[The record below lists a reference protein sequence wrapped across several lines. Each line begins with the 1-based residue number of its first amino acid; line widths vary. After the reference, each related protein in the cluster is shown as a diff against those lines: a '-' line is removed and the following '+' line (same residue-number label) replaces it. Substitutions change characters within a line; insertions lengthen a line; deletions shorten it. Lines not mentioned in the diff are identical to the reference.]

1 MSKKRFIWQRRLSA
15 GLSVLLCLS
24 MLPMAALAEEP
35 DGSEDVPQKT
45 VVEKADTEIIE
56 NTTDNDAVVED
67 AIVEN
72 TVVENDAME
81 SGDDA
86 DVDAQDI
93 DALDIDALDI
103 DADAVDVQTVDV
115 QAVNVQAAAAEHAHP
130 ICGSGDT
137 CTDPNHASHKIIT
150 DWQPIGS
157 ESELWETKANGHY
170 YLTGNVVFDS
180 DWRCDKSIVLCLNG
194 YSITFKNKGQNITS
208 DGIWLASDTNFT
220 ICDCSKNQ
228 TGKITGST
236 CNGVNVSG
244 SKAIFNMYGG
254 KITGNSHKGTNTDSN
269 AYGGGVRVMR
279 ECTFNMYGG
288 EISGNQSISSWS
300 SYGGGVCVE
309 DKGSIFNMYGG
320 KITGNTAKNG
330 NDVALYRYGR
340 MCLSGAPILGDIYLV
355 HLDIDGID
363 VGEGGLAENT
373 TYQINFAG
381 MESPDTV
388 FHCIGTMSEADAGH
402 FPPPSGAKYDQ
413 GNPWSAWYNGEQL
426 FFVRESAKHQGGIHP
441 ICGDGAACT
450 APDHAENHENIAWTP
465 VEYIHTET
473 HGSEEWIEPGNYYLT
488 KDTTLVDNADSRM
501 IVVTGNVKICLNG
514 HTLKYRPRTTETA
527 GLCRIYLR
535 DDASFS
541 ICDCSKGQTGK
552 IVQISDGGKSY
563 SALFQCL
570 RNSTLNLFGGEI
582 SGGGS
587 SKVPDNT
594 AYPGAVKLYG
604 GTFNMYGGKIT
615 NCTANAQSVIDVR
628 SSGASGFDNGKPS
641 VPGVFNM
648 YGGEIS
654 GNQMTPYTGQHN
666 TAAIDATDN
675 KINIYGGKICNNTA
689 VGNGNVAHGIDVKGS
704 ELTISGGEITGNS
717 GYGVWMTNS
726 EAETTLSGGK
736 ITGNAKGNLCFAFQ
750 RLSNY
755 HSSTAV
761 LDENMAPDT
770 NIGIT
775 VSPLEDN
782 KTPYTLSEA
791 CDTDNSRFFH
801 SDMAG
806 YAVIYDE
813 ESKTLQL
820 QKGTALTGTLEINGA
835 AKFGQELAATLT
847 GTNNTGTLTYKWYR
861 SGEDVPIAIDT
872 DKYTLTADDIGR
884 TITAMVKSS
893 KELGSMTAVTKVV
906 EKADGPAAPAA
917 FTLGFALNDDQ
928 KTFTATIPE
937 VKNAEYSFDGK
948 QYSAVNTKTDC
959 APNTEYTGYV
969 RIPETDTQK
978 ASAVTSSTQ
987 TAPKLT
993 VAAPVFKPDGATS
1006 FRGTQTVEISCATPG
1021 ASIYY
1026 TTDGTTPTSTG
1037 TIYSGAISLTSTT
1050 TIKAIAVKADMNDSA
1065 VAEAT
1070 FTRRSSSGGG
1080 SSGGS
1085 SGGGS
1090 TSVPGYTV
1098 SADKTENGA
1107 IAVSPKSASKGDTV
1121 TITAAP
1127 GKDYEL
1133 GGIKVIDQN
1142 GREVKLTDKGGGKY
1156 TFVMPAGK
1164 VTIKADFTAQTA
1176 DSIFAD
1182 VPADAYY
1189 YEAVKWA
1196 ADKGITGGIGDS
1208 LFAPDQSCTRAQ
1220 IVTFLW
1226 RAAGSPEPSALSD
1239 FTDVPS
1245 DKYYARAVAWAVE
1258 NGITNGTTDTAFSP
1272 DDICTRAH
1280 GVTFLSRTAKAN
1292 TASGNSSFADVD
1304 ANAYYAS
1311 AVKWAVDNGIT
1322 NGISSS
1328 LFGPDSSCTRAQI
1341 VTFIYR
1347 CMQ

>member
-1 MSKKRFIWQRRLSA
+1 MNKKRTIRRRGLSA

-24 MLPMAALAEEP
+24 MLPMGALAEEP
-35 DGSEDVPQKT
+35 DGSEDAARNT
-45 VVEKADTEIIE
+45 IVEKADTENIE
-56 NTTDNDAVVED
+56 NTTDNNAVIEDVIVED
-67 AIVEN
+67 
-72 TVVENDAME
+72 TVVESDAVE
-81 SGDDA
+81 SSDDA
-86 DVDAQDI
+86 DVN
-93 DALDIDALDI
+93 ALDS
-103 DADAVDVQTVDV
+103 DADAVDVQA
-115 QAVNVQAAAAEHAHP
+115 AVAEHAHP
-130 ICGSGDT
+130 ICGSGDA
-137 CTDPNHASHKIIT
+137 CTDPNHASHEIIT
-150 DWQPIGS
+150 DWKPIGS
-157 ESELWETKANGHY
+157 ESELRAAQANGHY
-170 YLTGNVVFDS
+170 YLTANIIFNRY
-180 DWRCDKSIVLCLNG
+180 WRCSNSIVLCLNG
-194 YSITFKNKGQNITS
+194 HSITFQKASTAS
-208 DGIWLASDTNFT
+208 DDGISIGSNTNFT
-220 ICDCSKNQ
+220 ICDCSENQ
-228 TGKITGST
+228 TGTITGST
-236 CNGVNVSG
+236 QNGVKVSG
-244 SKAIFNMYGG
+244 GNSIFNMYGG
-254 KITGNSHKGTNTDSN
+254 KITGNRNDAGKED
-269 AYGGGVRVMR
+269 AYGGGVRVTYGS
-279 ECTFNMYGG
+279 TFNMYGG
-288 EISGNQSISSWS
+288 EISGNQSISSWY

-330 NDVALYRYGR
+330 SDVALYRYGR

-388 FHCIGTMSEADAGH
+388 FHCIGTMSKENAGH
-402 FPPPSGAKYDQ
+402 FPPPSGAKYDH
-413 GNPWSAWYNGEQL
+413 GNPWSAWYNGEHL

-473 HGSEEWIEPGNYYLT
+473 HGDEEWIEPGNYYLT
-488 KDTTLVDNADSRM
+488 KDTILANSAYSRK
-501 IVVTGNVKICLNG
+501 IVVTGDVKICLNG
-514 HTLKYRPRTTETA
+514 HTLKYRPRTTDTA
-527 GLCRIYLR
+527 GLYRIYLR

-541 ICDCSKGQTGK
+541 ICDCSKGQNGK
-552 IVQISDGGKSY
+552 IVQISDDGKSY

-615 NCTANAQSVIDVR
+615 NCTANAQSVIDVD
-628 SSGASGFDNGKPS
+628 SASASGLYKGQPN

-654 GNQMTPYTGQHN
+654 GNKMTPYKGQHN
-666 TAAIDATDN
+666 TAAIDATYN
-675 KINIYGGKICNNTA
+675 NVNIYGGKICNNTA
-689 VGNGNVAHGIDVKGS
+689 VGNDNVAHGIDVIWS
-704 ELTISGGEITGNS
+704 NLTIGGGEITGNS
-717 GYGVWMTNS
+717 GYGVWMTNKTP
-726 EAETTLSGGK
+726 ATALSGGK
-736 ITGNAKGNLCFAFQ
+736 ITGNTKGNFCFAFQ
-750 RLSNY
+750 RTSGY
-755 HSSTAV
+755 VSSTAV

-775 VSPLEDN
+775 ISPLETD
-782 KTPYTLSEA
+782 KASYTLSEA
-791 CDTDNSRFFH
+791 CDTDNSRFFY

-806 YAVIYDE
+806 YAVVYDE
-813 ESKTLQL
+813 KSKTLQL

-835 AKFGQELAATLT
+835 AKFGQELTVMLS
-847 GTNNTGTLTYKWYR
+847 GTNNSGTLTYKWYR
-861 SGEDVPIAIDT
+861 SGENAPIATDT
-872 DKYTLTADDIGR
+872 DKYTLTAVDIGK
-884 TITAMVKSS
+884 TITVIVKSS
-893 KELGSMTAVTKVV
+893 AELGSVTAVTTVV

-917 FTLGFALNDDQ
+917 FTLGFTLNEDE

-937 VKNAEYSFDGK
+937 VENAEYSFDGK

-969 RIPETDTQK
+969 RIPGTDTQK

-1006 FRGTQTVEISCATPG
+1006 FRGTQMVEIYCATPG

-1080 SSGGS
+1080 GGGG
-1085 SGGGS
+1085 GGGS
-1090 TSVPGYTV
+1090 VSIPDTKIPTGIYEHGTV
-1098 SADKTENGA
+1098 T
-1107 IAVSPKSASKGDTV
+1107 VSPKSASKGDTV
-1121 TITAAP
+1121 TITATP
-1127 GKDYEL
+1127 DKGYTLESLTVLDKDGKAL
-1133 GGIKVIDQN
+1133 A
-1142 GREVKLTDKGGGKY
+1142 LTDKGGGRY

-1164 VTIKADFTAQTA
+1164 ITVKAVFMDDNTMLNFFTDVHAEDYYYDAVLWAAQEGVTGGTSDTLFAPNAGCTRAQAVTFLWRAAGSPEPKSADLPFT
-1176 DSIFAD
+1176 D

-1189 YEAVKWA
+1189 AKAVAWA
-1196 ADKGITGGIGDS
+1196 VENDVAKGVSETA
-1208 LFAPDQSCTRAQ
+1208 FAPDTSCTRAQ

-1226 RAAGSPEPSALSD
+1226 RAQQSPASGGENPFA
-1239 FTDVPS
+1239 DVPAAA
-1245 DKYYARAVAWAVE
+1245 YYYNAVLWAVE
-1258 NGITNGTTDTAFSP
+1258 NDVAKGVSETAFAP
-1272 DDICTRAH
+1272 
-1280 GVTFLSRTAKAN
+1280 N
-1292 TASGNSSFADVD
+1292 
-1304 ANAYYAS
+1304 
-1311 AVKWAVDNGIT
+1311 DN
-1322 NGISSS
+1322 
-1328 LFGPDSSCTRAQI
+1328 CTRAQI
-1341 VTFIYR
+1341 VTLIYR
-1347 CMQ
+1347 CKK

>member
-1 MSKKRFIWQRRLSA
+1 MSKKRTIRRRGLSA
-15 GLSVLLCLS
+15 VLSVLLCLS
-24 MLPMAALAEEP
+24 MLPMGALAEEP
-35 DGSEDVPQKT
+35 DGSEDALRNT
-45 VVEKADTEIIE
+45 IVEKADTENIE
-56 NTTDNDAVVED
+56 NTTDNDAVVENV
-67 AIVEN
+67 IVKD
-72 TVVENDAME
+72 TVVENDAVA
-81 SGDDA
+81 SSDDA
-86 DVDAQDI
+86 DV
-93 DALDIDALDI
+93 DALDI
-103 DADAVDVQTVDV
+103 DADAVDVQ
-115 QAVNVQAAAAEHAHP
+115 AVAAEHAHP

-137 CTDPNHASHKIIT
+137 CTDPNHASHEIIT

-157 ESELWETKANGHY
+157 ESELWAVQANGHY
-170 YLTGNVVFDS
+170 YLTDDVVFDS
-180 DWRCDKSIVLCLNG
+180 DWRCDTSIVLCLNG
-194 YSITFKNKGQNITS
+194 HSITFKNKGQNITS

-236 CNGVNVSG
+236 CNGVDVYAST
-244 SKAIFNMYGG
+244 AVFNMYGG
-254 KITGNSHKGTNTDSN
+254 KITGNNNKTTDLS
-269 AYGGGVRVMR
+269 AYGGGVRVRR
-279 ECTFNMYGG
+279 EGTFNMYGG
-288 EISGNQSISSWS
+288 EISGNTCAGRYY

-320 KITGNTAKNG
+320 KITGNTAGNG
-330 NDVALYRYGR
+330 NDVALYGYGR

-381 MESPDTV
+381 MESPDMV

-402 FPPPSGAKYDQ
+402 FPAPSGAKYDQ

-441 ICGDGAACT
+441 ICGDGADCT

-473 HGSEEWIEPGNYYLT
+473 HGTEEWIEPGNYYLT
-488 KDTTLVDNADSRM
+488 KDTILANSAYSRK
-501 IVVTGNVKICLNG
+501 IVVTGDVKICLNG
-514 HTLKYRPRTTETA
+514 HTLKYRPRTTDTA
-527 GLCRIYLR
+527 GLYRIYLR
-535 DDASFS
+535 DGASFS
-541 ICDCSKGQTGK
+541 ICDCSKGQNGK
-552 IVQISDGGKSY
+552 IVQISDDGKSY

-587 SKVPDNT
+587 SEVPTNT

-615 NCTANAQSVIDVR
+615 NCTANAQSVIDVD
-628 SSGASGFDNGKPS
+628 SSSASGLYYGETS

-654 GNQMTPYTGQHN
+654 GNKMTPYQGQHN
-666 TAAIDATDN
+666 TAAIDATHSN
-675 KINIYGGKICNNTA
+675 VNIYGGKICNNTA
-689 VGNGNVAHGIDVKGS
+689 AGNGNVAHGIDVIWS
-704 ELTISGGEITGNS
+704 DLTISGGEITGNS
-717 GYGVWMTNS
+717 GYGVCMTDN
-726 EAETTLSGGK
+726 EPKTILSGGK
-736 ITGNAKGNLCFAFQ
+736 ITGNTKGNFCFIF
-750 RLSNY
+750 RWSDSNY
-755 HSSTAV
+755 VFNYTPSVV
-761 LDENMAPDT
+761 LDKNMAPDT
-770 NIGIT
+770 NIGIS

-782 KTPYTLSEA
+782 KVPYTLSVA

-806 YAVIYDE
+806 YAVIYDKE
-813 ESKTLQL
+813 TKTLQL

-835 AKFGQELAATLT
+835 AKFGQELTATLT
-847 GTNNTGTLTYKWYR
+847 DTNNSGTLTYKWYR
-861 SGEDVPIAIDT
+861 SGENAPIATDT

-893 KELGSMTAVTKVV
+893 KELGSVTAVTKVV
-906 EKADGPAAPAA
+906 EKADSPAAPAA
-917 FTLGFALNDDQ
+917 FTLGFALNEDE

-1080 SSGGS
+1080 GISSAL
-1085 SGGGS
+1085 
-1090 TSVPGYTV
+1090 GYAV

-1107 IAVSPKSASKGDTV
+1107 ITVSPKSASRGDTV
-1121 TITAAP
+1121 TITVTP
-1127 GKDYEL
+1127 DKGYTLESLTVLDKDGKAL
-1133 GGIKVIDQN
+1133 A
-1142 GREVKLTDKGGGKY
+1142 LTDKGGGRY
-1156 TFVMPAGK
+1156 TFTMPTGKITVKAVFMDDNTMLNFFTDVHVEDYYYDAVLWAAQEGVTGGTSDTLFAPNAGCTRAQA
-1164 VTIKADFTAQTA
+1164 VTFLWRAAGSPEPKTL
-1176 DSIFAD
+1176 SSFAD

-1189 YEAVKWA
+1189 AKAVAWA
-1196 ADKGITGGIGDS
+1196 VENGVAKGVSETA
-1208 LFAPDQSCTRAQ
+1208 FAPDASCTRAQ

-1226 RAAGSPEPSALSD
+1226 RAQQSPASGGENP
-1239 FTDVPS
+1239 FTDVPAAA
-1245 DKYYARAVAWAVE
+1245 YYYNAVLWAVE
-1258 NGITNGTTDTAFSP
+1258 NDVAKGVSETAFAP
-1272 DDICTRAH
+1272 
-1280 GVTFLSRTAKAN
+1280 N
-1292 TASGNSSFADVD
+1292 
-1304 ANAYYAS
+1304 
-1311 AVKWAVDNGIT
+1311 DN
-1322 NGISSS
+1322 
-1328 LFGPDSSCTRAQI
+1328 CTRAQI
-1341 VTFIYR
+1341 VTMIYR
-1347 CMQ
+1347 CRK

>member
-24 MLPMAALAEEP
+24 MLPVAALAEEP
-35 DGSEDVPQKT
+35 DGSEDALRNT
-45 VVEKADTEIIE
+45 AVEKVDTEIIE

-67 AIVEN
+67 AIVED
-72 TVVENDAME
+72 TVVDSDAV
-81 SGDDA
+81 

-93 DALDIDALDI
+93 DA
-103 DADAVDVQTVDV
+103 DAVDA
-115 QAVNVQAAAAEHAHP
+115 QAVAAEHAHP
-130 ICGSGDT
+130 ICGSGDA
-137 CTDPNHASHKIIT
+137 CTDPNHDSHEVIT
-150 DWQPIGS
+150 DWKPIGS
-157 ESELWETKANGHY
+157 ESDLWDTQANGHY
-170 YLTGNVVFDS
+170 YLTDNVVFDES
-180 DWRCDKSIVLCLNG
+180 WRCDASIVLCLNG
-194 YSITFKNKGQNITS
+194 HSITFEKKGQNSTL
-208 DGIWLASDTNFT
+208 DGIWIASDTNFT
-220 ICDCSKNQ
+220 ICDCSKKQ

-236 CNGVNVSG
+236 RNGVDVYAST
-244 SKAIFNMYGG
+244 AVFNMYGG
-254 KITGNSHKGTNTDSN
+254 KITGNNNKTTDF
-269 AYGGGVRVMR
+269 AYGGGVRVRR
-279 ECTFNMYGG
+279 EGTFNMYGG
-288 EISGNQSISSWS
+288 EISGNTCNVGSYA
-300 SYGGGVCVE
+300 YGGGVCVE

-330 NDVALYRYGR
+330 SDVALYRYGR

-388 FHCIGTMSEADAGH
+388 FHCIGTMSKEDAGH
-402 FPPPSGAKYDQ
+402 FPAPSGAKYDQ

-450 APDHAENHENIAWTP
+450 APDHAENHENIDWTP

-473 HGSEEWIEPGNYYLT
+473 HGTEEWIETGNYYLT
-488 KDTTLVDNADSRM
+488 KDTILANSAYSRK
-501 IVVTGNVKICLNG
+501 IVVTGDVKICLNG
-514 HTLKYRPRTTETA
+514 HTLKYRPRTTDTA

-541 ICDCSKGQTGK
+541 ICDCSKGQNGK
-552 IVQISDGGKSY
+552 IVQISDDGKSY

-587 SKVPDNT
+587 SEVPDNT

-615 NCTANAQSVIDVR
+615 NCTTNAQSVIDVD
-628 SSGASGFDNGKPS
+628 SSSASGLYKGQPN

-654 GNQMTPYTGQHN
+654 GNKMTPYKGQHN
-666 TAAIDATDN
+666 TAAIDATYN
-675 KINIYGGKICNNTA
+675 NVNIYGGKICNNTA
-689 VGNGNVAHGIDVKGS
+689 VGNDNVAHGIDVIWS
-704 ELTISGGEITGNS
+704 DLTISGGEITGNS
-717 GYGVWMTNS
+717 GYGVWMTNKTP
-726 EAETTLSGGK
+726 ATALSGGK
-736 ITGNAKGNLCFAFQ
+736 ITGNTKGNFCFAFQ
-750 RLSNY
+750 RTSGY
-755 HSSTAV
+755 VSSTAV

-775 VSPLEDN
+775 ISPLETD
-782 KTPYTLSEA
+782 KASYTLSEA
-791 CDTDNSRFFH
+791 CDTDNSRFFY

-806 YAVIYDE
+806 YALVYDE

-820 QKGTALTGTLEINGA
+820 QKGTALTGTLKINGA
-835 AKFGQELAATLT
+835 AKFGQELTATLT
-847 GTNNTGTLTYKWYR
+847 DTNNSGTLTYKWYR
-861 SGEDVPIAIDT
+861 SGENAPIATDT

-893 KELGSMTAVTKVV
+893 KELGSITAVTKVV

-917 FTLGFALNDDQ
+917 FTLGFALNEDQ

-937 VKNAEYSFDGK
+937 VENAEYSFDGK

-969 RIPETDTQK
+969 RIPGTDTQK
-978 ASAVTSSTQ
+978 TSAVTSSTQ

-993 VAAPVFKPDGATS
+993 VVAPVFKPDGTTS

-1026 TTDGTTPTSTG
+1026 TTDGTMPTSSG
-1037 TIYSGAISLTSTT
+1037 TAYSGAISLTSTT
-1050 TIKAIAVKADMNDSA
+1050 TIKSIAVKADMNDSA
-1065 VAEAT
+1065 VAAVT

-1080 SSGGS
+1080 
-1085 SGGGS
+1085 GGGGFS
-1090 TSVPGYTV
+1090 APSYSVSV
-1098 SADKTENGA
+1098 DDVKHGA
-1107 IAVSPKSASKGDTV
+1107 VTVSPKSASKGDSV

-1127 GKDYEL
+1127 NKGYEL
-1133 GGIKVIDQN
+1133 SGIKVIDQN
-1142 GREVKLTDKGGGKY
+1142 GREVKLTDKGSGKY
-1156 TFVMPAGK
+1156 TFTMPVGK
-1164 VTIKADFTAQTA
+1164 VTIKADFTAQTV
-1176 DSIFAD
+1176 DSVFAD
-1182 VPADAYY
+1182 VSADAYY

-1208 LFAPDQSCTRAQ
+1208 LFAPNQSCTRAQ

-1226 RAAGSPEPSALSD
+1226 RAAGSPEPKQLST
-1239 FTDVPS
+1239 FGDVPA
-1245 DKYYARAVAWAVE
+1245 DAYYAKAVAWAVE
-1258 NGITNGTTDTAFSP
+1258 NGITDGTSDTTFAP
-1272 DDICTRAH
+1272 GTICTRAQ
-1280 GVTFLSRTAKAN
+1280 GAALLYRAAGSPAV
-1292 TASGNSSFADVD
+1292 SGSAAFTDVPAD
-1304 ANAYYAS
+1304 AYYAD
-1311 AVKWAVDNGIT
+1311 AAAWAEQKGIT
-1322 NGISSS
+1322 GGIGNG
-1328 LFGPDSSCTRAQI
+1328 LFGPHNNCTRAQI
-1341 VTFIYR
+1341 VTFLYR
-1347 CMQ
+1347 MYQGK

>member
-1 MSKKRFIWQRRLSA
+1 MSNKRTIRRRGLSA

-24 MLPMAALAEEP
+24 MLPMGALAEEP
-35 DGSEDVPQKT
+35 DGSEDAARNT
-45 VVEKADTEIIE
+45 IVEKADTENIE
-56 NTTDNDAVVED
+56 NAADNDAVVENV
-67 AIVEN
+67 IVKD
-72 TVVENDAME
+72 TVVENDAVA
-81 SGDDA
+81 SSDDA
-86 DVDAQDI
+86 DV
-93 DALDIDALDI
+93 DALDI
-103 DADAVDVQTVDV
+103 DADAVDV

-137 CTDPNHASHKIIT
+137 CTDPNHASHEIIT

-157 ESELWETKANGHY
+157 ESELREVQANGHY
-170 YLTGNVVFDS
+170 YLTANIVFNRY
-180 DWRCDKSIVLCLNG
+180 WWCRNSIVLCLNG
-194 YSITFKNKGQNITS
+194 HSIIFKKASTAS
-208 DGIWLASDTNFT
+208 DDGISIGGNTNFT
-220 ICDCSKNQ
+220 ICDCSENQ
-228 TGKITGST
+228 TGTITGST
-236 CNGVNVSG
+236 QNGVRVSG
-244 SKAIFNMYGG
+244 GNSIFNMYGG
-254 KITGNSHKGTNTDSN
+254 KITGNSNNAGTEN
-269 AYGGGVRVMR
+269 AYGGGVRVTYGS
-279 ECTFNMYGG
+279 TFNMYGG
-288 EISGNQSISSWS
+288 EISDNQSISSWY
-300 SYGGGVCVE
+300 SYGGGVYV
-309 DKGSIFNMYGG
+309 DYKDSIFNMYGG
-320 KITGNTAKNG
+320 AITGNTAKTGGGIAVRDNATVTIG
-330 NDVALYRYGR
+330 
-340 MCLSGAPILGDIYLV
+340 GAPIIRDNIGTGTIIPAPDIYITGSCFNTNGLT
-355 HLDIDGID
+355 
-363 VGEGGLAENT
+363 GENK
-373 TYQINFAG
+373 YQI
-381 MESPDTV
+381 TV
-388 FHCIGTMSEADAGH
+388 EEMNSTDRRGVCVGTMSKEDSTH
-402 FPPPSGAKYDQ
+402 FIATKHSELDE
-413 GNPWSAWYNGEQL
+413 NDPWIPWYNGEQL

-441 ICGDGAACT
+441 ICGDGADCT

-501 IVVTGNVKICLNG
+501 IVVTGDVKICLNG
-514 HTLKYRPRTTETA
+514 HTLKYRPRTTEIA

-541 ICDCSKGQTGK
+541 ICDCSKRQTGK

-587 SKVPDNT
+587 NAVPDNS
-594 AYPGAVKLYG
+594 AYPGAVKLFG

-628 SSGASGFDNGKPS
+628 SSGASGLYYGETS

-654 GNQMTPYTGQHN
+654 GNQMTPYKGQHN

-689 VGNGNVAHGIDVKGS
+689 VGNDNVAHGIDVKGS

-726 EAETTLSGGK
+726 KAETTLSGGK

-782 KTPYTLSEA
+782 KAPYTLSEV

-813 ESKTLQL
+813 ETKTLQL
-820 QKGTALTGTLEINGA
+820 QKGTALTGTFKINGA
-835 AKFGQELAATLT
+835 AKFGQELTAALT
-847 GTNNTGTLTYKWYR
+847 GTNNSGTLTYKWYR
-861 SGEDVPIAIDT
+861 SGENAPIATDT

-1080 SSGGS
+1080 
-1085 SGGGS
+1085 GGGS
-1090 TSVPGYTV
+1090 VSIPDKIPTVIYEHGTVTV
-1098 SADKTENGA
+1098 SPE
-1107 IAVSPKSASKGDTV
+1107 SASKGDTV
-1121 TITAAP
+1121 TITVTP
-1127 GKDYEL
+1127 DKGYTLESLTVLDKDGKAL
-1133 GGIKVIDQN
+1133 A
-1142 GREVKLTDKGGGKY
+1142 LTDKGGGRY
-1156 TFVMPAGK
+1156 TFVMPADKITVKAVFMDDNTMLNFFTDVHAEDYYYDAVLWAAQEG
-1164 VTIKADFTAQTA
+1164 VTGGTSDTLFAPNAGCTRAQAVTFLWRAAGSPEPKSADLPF
-1176 DSIFAD
+1176 ID

-1189 YEAVKWA
+1189 AKAVAWA
-1196 ADKGITGGIGDS
+1196 VENGVAKGVSETA
-1208 LFAPDQSCTRAQ
+1208 FAPDATCTRAQ

-1226 RAAGSPEPSALSD
+1226 RAQQSPVSGGANPFA
-1239 FTDVPS
+1239 DVPA
-1245 DKYYARAVAWAVE
+1245 DAYYYNAVLWAVE
-1258 NGITNGTTDTAFSP
+1258 NDVAKGVSETAFAP
-1272 DDICTRAH
+1272 DD
-1280 GVTFLSRTAKAN
+1280 N
-1292 TASGNSSFADVD
+1292 
-1304 ANAYYAS
+1304 
-1311 AVKWAVDNGIT
+1311 
-1322 NGISSS
+1322 
-1328 LFGPDSSCTRAQI
+1328 CTRAQI
-1341 VTFIYR
+1341 VTLIYR
-1347 CMQ
+1347 CRK

>member
-1 MSKKRFIWQRRLSA
+1 MSKKRTIRRRGLSA
-15 GLSVLLCLS
+15 VLSVLLCLS
-24 MLPMAALAEEP
+24 MLPMGALAEEP
-35 DGSEDVPQKT
+35 DGSEDAARNT
-45 VVEKADTEIIE
+45 IVEKADTENIE

-72 TVVENDAME
+72 AVVENDAVA
-81 SGDDA
+81 SSDDA
-86 DVDAQDI
+86 DADAQ
-93 DALDIDALDI
+93 DIDALDI
-103 DADAVDVQTVDV
+103 DADAVDVQT
-115 QAVNVQAAAAEHAHP
+115 VNVQAAAAEHAHP

-157 ESELWETKANGHY
+157 ESELWAVQANGHY
-170 YLTGNVVFDS
+170 YLTDDVVFDS
-180 DWRCDKSIVLCLNG
+180 DWRCDTSIVLCLNG
-194 YSITFKNKGQNITS
+194 HSITFKNKGQNITS

-236 CNGVNVSG
+236 CNGVDVYAST
-244 SKAIFNMYGG
+244 AVFNMYGG
-254 KITGNSHKGTNTDSN
+254 KITGNNNKTTDLS
-269 AYGGGVRVMR
+269 AYGGGVRVRR
-279 ECTFNMYGG
+279 EGTFNMYGG
-288 EISGNQSISSWS
+288 EISGNTCAGRYY

-320 KITGNTAKNG
+320 KITGNTAGNG
-330 NDVALYRYGR
+330 NDVALYGYGR

-381 MESPDTV
+381 MESPDMV

-402 FPPPSGAKYDQ
+402 FPAPSGAKYDQ

-441 ICGDGAACT
+441 ICGDGADCT

-473 HGSEEWIEPGNYYLT
+473 HGTEEWIEPGNYYLT
-488 KDTTLVDNADSRM
+488 KDTILANSAYSRK
-501 IVVTGNVKICLNG
+501 IVVTGDVKICLNG
-514 HTLKYRPRTTETA
+514 HTLKYRPRTTDTA
-527 GLCRIYLR
+527 GLYRIYLR
-535 DDASFS
+535 DGASFS
-541 ICDCSKGQTGK
+541 ICDCSKGQNGK
-552 IVQISDGGKSY
+552 IVQISDDGKSY

-587 SKVPDNT
+587 SEVPTNT

-615 NCTANAQSVIDVR
+615 NCTANAQSVIDVD
-628 SSGASGFDNGKPS
+628 SSSASGLYYGETS

-654 GNQMTPYTGQHN
+654 GNKMTPYQGQHN
-666 TAAIDATDN
+666 TAAIDATHSN
-675 KINIYGGKICNNTA
+675 VNIYGGKICNNTA
-689 VGNGNVAHGIDVKGS
+689 AGNGNVAHGIDVIWS
-704 ELTISGGEITGNS
+704 DLTISGGEITGNS
-717 GYGVWMTNS
+717 GYGVCMTDN
-726 EAETTLSGGK
+726 EPKTILSGGK
-736 ITGNAKGNLCFAFQ
+736 ITGNTKGNFCFIF
-750 RLSNY
+750 RWSDSNY
-755 HSSTAV
+755 VFNYTPSVV
-761 LDENMAPDT
+761 LDKNMAPDT
-770 NIGIT
+770 NIGIS

-782 KTPYTLSEA
+782 KVPYTLSVA

-806 YAVIYDE
+806 YAVIYDKE
-813 ESKTLQL
+813 TKTLQL

-835 AKFGQELAATLT
+835 AKFGQELTATLT
-847 GTNNTGTLTYKWYR
+847 DTNNSGTLTYKWYR
-861 SGEDVPIAIDT
+861 SGENAPIATDT

-893 KELGSMTAVTKVV
+893 KELGSVTAVTKVV
-906 EKADGPAAPAA
+906 EKADSPAAPAA
-917 FTLGFALNDDQ
+917 FTLGFALNEDE

-1080 SSGGS
+1080 GISSAL
-1085 SGGGS
+1085 
-1090 TSVPGYTV
+1090 GYAV

-1107 IAVSPKSASKGDTV
+1107 ITVSPKSASRGDTV
-1121 TITAAP
+1121 TITVTP
-1127 GKDYEL
+1127 DKGYTLESLTVLDKDGKAL
-1133 GGIKVIDQN
+1133 A
-1142 GREVKLTDKGGGKY
+1142 LTDKGGGRY

-1164 VTIKADFTAQTA
+1164 ITVKAVFMDDNTMLNFFTDVHAEDYYYDAVLWAAQEGVTGGTSDTLFAPNAGCTRAQAVTFLWRAAGSPEPKSADLPFT
-1176 DSIFAD
+1176 D

-1189 YEAVKWA
+1189 AKAAAWAVENGVA
-1196 ADKGITGGIGDS
+1196 KGVAKGVSET
-1208 LFAPDQSCTRAQ
+1208 LFAPDASCTRAQ

-1226 RAAGSPEPSALSD
+1226 RAQQSPASGGENP
-1239 FTDVPS
+1239 FTDVS
-1245 DKYYARAVAWAVE
+1245 AAAYYYNAVLWAVE
-1258 NGITNGTTDTAFSP
+1258 NDVAKGVSETAFAP
-1272 DDICTRAH
+1272 
-1280 GVTFLSRTAKAN
+1280 N
-1292 TASGNSSFADVD
+1292 
-1304 ANAYYAS
+1304 
-1311 AVKWAVDNGIT
+1311 DN
-1322 NGISSS
+1322 
-1328 LFGPDSSCTRAQI
+1328 CTRAQI
-1341 VTFIYR
+1341 VTLIYR
-1347 CMQ
+1347 CRK

>member
-1 MSKKRFIWQRRLSA
+1 MSKKRTIRRRGLSA

-24 MLPMAALAEEP
+24 MLPVAALAEEP
-35 DGSEDVPQKT
+35 DGSEDAARNT
-45 VVEKADTEIIE
+45 IVEKADTENIE
-56 NTTDNDAVVED
+56 NTTDNDAVVENV
-67 AIVEN
+67 IVKD
-72 TVVENDAME
+72 TVVESDAVA
-81 SGDDA
+81 SSDDA
-86 DVDAQDI
+86 DADAQ
-93 DALDIDALDI
+93 DIDALDI
-103 DADAVDVQTVDV
+103 DADAVDVQT
-115 QAVNVQAAAAEHAHP
+115 VNVQAAAAEHAHP

-157 ESELWETKANGHY
+157 ESELWAVQANGHY
-170 YLTGNVVFDS
+170 YLTDDVVFDS
-180 DWRCDKSIVLCLNG
+180 DWRCDTSIVLCLNG
-194 YSITFKNKGQNITS
+194 HSITFKNKGQNITS

-236 CNGVNVSG
+236 CNGVDVYAST
-244 SKAIFNMYGG
+244 AVFNMYGG
-254 KITGNSHKGTNTDSN
+254 KITGNNNKTTDLS
-269 AYGGGVRVMR
+269 AYGGGVRVRR
-279 ECTFNMYGG
+279 EGTFNMYGG
-288 EISGNQSISSWS
+288 EISGNTCAGRYY

-320 KITGNTAKNG
+320 KITGNTAGNG
-330 NDVALYRYGR
+330 NDVALYGYGR

-381 MESPDTV
+381 MESPDMV

-402 FPPPSGAKYDQ
+402 FPAPSGAKYDQ

-441 ICGDGAACT
+441 ICGDGADCT

-473 HGSEEWIEPGNYYLT
+473 HGTEEWIEPGNYYLT
-488 KDTTLVDNADSRM
+488 KDTILANSAYSRK
-501 IVVTGNVKICLNG
+501 IVVTGDVKICLNG
-514 HTLKYRPRTTETA
+514 HTLKYRPRTTDTA
-527 GLCRIYLR
+527 GLYRIYLR
-535 DDASFS
+535 DGASFS
-541 ICDCSKGQTGK
+541 ICDCSKGQNGK
-552 IVQISDGGKSY
+552 IVQISDDGKSY

-587 SKVPDNT
+587 SEVPTNT

-615 NCTANAQSVIDVR
+615 NCTANAQSVIDVD
-628 SSGASGFDNGKPS
+628 SSSASGLYYGETS

-666 TAAIDATDN
+666 TAAIDATRN
-675 KINIYGGKICNNTA
+675 NVNIYGGKICNNTA
-689 VGNGNVAHGIDVKGS
+689 VGNGNVAHGVDVIWS
-704 ELTISGGEITGNS
+704 DLTISGGEITGNS
-717 GYGVWMTNS
+717 GYGVWMTNKTP
-726 EAETTLSGGK
+726 ATALSGGK
-736 ITGNAKGNLCFAFQ
+736 ITGNAKGNFCFAFQ
-750 RLSNY
+750 RTSGY
-755 HSSTAV
+755 VSSTAV

-775 VSPLEDN
+775 ISPLETD
-782 KTPYTLSEA
+782 KASYTLSEA

-861 SGEDVPIAIDT
+861 SGEDVPIATDT

-1006 FRGTQTVEISCATPG
+1006 FRGTQTVEISCTTPG

-1065 VAEAT
+1065 VAAAT

-1080 SSGGS
+1080 GFSSAL
-1085 SGGGS
+1085 
-1090 TSVPGYTV
+1090 GYAV

-1107 IAVSPKSASKGDTV
+1107 ISVSPESASKGDTV
-1121 TITAAP
+1121 TITVAP
-1127 GKDYEL
+1127 DKGYTLESLTVLDKDGKAL
-1133 GGIKVIDQN
+1133 A
-1142 GREVKLTDKGGGKY
+1142 LTDKGGGRY

-1164 VTIKADFTAQTA
+1164 ITVKAVFMDDNTMLNFFTDVHAEDYYYDAVLWAAQEGVTGGTSDTLFAPNAGCTRAQAVTFLWRAAGSPEPKSADLPFT
-1176 DSIFAD
+1176 D

-1189 YEAVKWA
+1189 AKAVAWA
-1196 ADKGITGGIGDS
+1196 VENGVAKGVSETA
-1208 LFAPDQSCTRAQ
+1208 FAPDASCTRAQ

-1226 RAAGSPEPSALSD
+1226 RAQQSPASGGENP
-1239 FTDVPS
+1239 FTDVPAAA
-1245 DKYYARAVAWAVE
+1245 YYYNAVLWAVE
-1258 NGITNGTTDTAFSP
+1258 NDVAKGVSETAFAP
-1272 DDICTRAH
+1272 
-1280 GVTFLSRTAKAN
+1280 N
-1292 TASGNSSFADVD
+1292 
-1304 ANAYYAS
+1304 
-1311 AVKWAVDNGIT
+1311 DN
-1322 NGISSS
+1322 
-1328 LFGPDSSCTRAQI
+1328 CTRAQI
-1341 VTFIYR
+1341 VTLIYR
-1347 CMQ
+1347 CRK

>member
-24 MLPMAALAEEP
+24 MLPVAALAEEP
-35 DGSEDVPQKT
+35 DGSEDALRNT
-45 VVEKADTEIIE
+45 AVEKADTEIIE

-67 AIVEN
+67 AIVED
-72 TVVENDAME
+72 TVVDSDAV
-81 SGDDA
+81 

-93 DALDIDALDI
+93 DAD
-103 DADAVDVQTVDV
+103 
-115 QAVNVQAAAAEHAHP
+115 AVNVQVAAAEHAHP
-130 ICGSGDT
+130 ICGSGDA
-137 CTDPNHASHKIIT
+137 CTDPNHDSHEVIT
-150 DWQPIGS
+150 DWKPIGS
-157 ESELWETKANGHY
+157 ESDLWDTQANGHY
-170 YLTGNVVFDS
+170 YLTDNVVFDES
-180 DWRCDKSIVLCLNG
+180 WRCDASIVLCLNG
-194 YSITFKNKGQNITS
+194 HSITFEKKGQNSTL
-208 DGIWLASDTNFT
+208 DGIWIASDTNFT
-220 ICDCSKNQ
+220 ICDCSKKQ

-236 CNGVNVSG
+236 RNGVDVYAST
-244 SKAIFNMYGG
+244 AVFNMYGG
-254 KITGNSHKGTNTDSN
+254 KITGNNNKTTDF
-269 AYGGGVRVMR
+269 AYGGGVRVRR
-279 ECTFNMYGG
+279 EGTFNMYGG
-288 EISGNQSISSWS
+288 EISGNTCNVGSYA
-300 SYGGGVCVE
+300 YGGGVCVE

-330 NDVALYRYGR
+330 SDVALYRYGR

-388 FHCIGTMSEADAGH
+388 FHCIGTMSKEDAGH
-402 FPPPSGAKYDQ
+402 FPAPSGAKYDQ

-450 APDHAENHENIAWTP
+450 APDHTENHENIAWTP

-473 HGSEEWIEPGNYYLT
+473 HGDEEWIEPGNYYLT
-488 KDTTLVDNADSRM
+488 KDTILANSAYSRK
-501 IVVTGNVKICLNG
+501 IVVTGDVKICLNG
-514 HTLKYRPRTTETA
+514 HTLKYRPRTTDTA

-541 ICDCSKGQTGK
+541 ICDCSKGQNGK
-552 IVQISDGGKSY
+552 IVQISDDGKSY

-587 SKVPDNT
+587 SEVPDNT

-615 NCTANAQSVIDVR
+615 NCTANAQSVIDVD
-628 SSGASGFDNGKPS
+628 SSSASGLYKGQPN

-654 GNQMTPYTGQHN
+654 GNKMTPYKGQHN
-666 TAAIDATDN
+666 TAAIDATYN
-675 KINIYGGKICNNTA
+675 NVNIYGGKICNNTA
-689 VGNGNVAHGIDVKGS
+689 VGNDNVAHGIDVIWS
-704 ELTISGGEITGNS
+704 DLTISGGEITGNS
-717 GYGVWMTNS
+717 GYGVWMTNKTP
-726 EAETTLSGGK
+726 ATALSGGK
-736 ITGNAKGNLCFAFQ
+736 ITGNTKGNFCFAFQ
-750 RLSNY
+750 RTSSY
-755 HSSTAV
+755 VSSTAV

-775 VSPLEDN
+775 ISPLETD
-782 KTPYTLSEA
+782 KAPYTLSEA

-806 YAVIYDE
+806 YAVVYDE
-813 ESKTLQL
+813 ESKTLQM

-835 AKFGQELAATLT
+835 AKFGQELTATLT
-847 GTNNTGTLTYKWYR
+847 DTNNSGTLTYKWYR
-861 SGEDVPIAIDT
+861 SGENAPIATDT
-872 DKYTLTADDIGR
+872 DKYTLTADDIGK
-884 TITAMVKSS
+884 TITVVVKSS
-893 KELGSMTAVTKVV
+893 AELGSITAVTKVV

-917 FTLGFALNDDQ
+917 FTLGFALNEDQ

-937 VKNAEYSFDGK
+937 VENAEYSFDGK

-969 RIPETDTQK
+969 RIPGTDTQK

-993 VAAPVFKPDGATS
+993 VVAPVFKPDGTTS

-1026 TTDGTTPTSTG
+1026 TTDGTMPTSNSTV
-1037 TIYSGAISLTSTT
+1037 YNGAISLTSTT
-1050 TIKAIAVKADMNDSA
+1050 TIQAIAVKADMNDSA
-1065 VAEAT
+1065 VAAVT

-1080 SSGGS
+1080 
-1085 SGGGS
+1085 GGGGFS
-1090 TSVPGYTV
+1090 APSYSVSV
-1098 SADKTENGA
+1098 DDVKHGA
-1107 IAVSPKSASKGDTV
+1107 VTVSPKSASKGDSV

-1127 GKDYEL
+1127 NKGYEL
-1133 GGIKVIDQN
+1133 SGIKVIDQN
-1142 GREVKLTDKGGGKY
+1142 GREVKLTDKGSGKY
-1156 TFVMPAGK
+1156 TFTMPVGK
-1164 VTIKADFTAQTA
+1164 VTIKADFTAQTV
-1176 DSIFAD
+1176 DSVFAD
-1182 VPADAYY
+1182 VSADAYY

-1208 LFAPDQSCTRAQ
+1208 LFAPNQSCTRAQ

-1226 RAAGSPEPSALSD
+1226 RAAGSPEPKALSS
-1239 FTDVPS
+1239 FADVPA
-1245 DKYYARAVAWAVE
+1245 DAYYAKAVAWAVE
-1258 NGITNGTTDTAFSP
+1258 NGITEGTSDTTFALGT
-1272 DDICTRAH
+1272 ICTRAQ
-1280 GVTFLSRTAKAN
+1280 GAALLYRAAGSPAV
-1292 TASGNSSFADVD
+1292 SGSAAFTDVPAD
-1304 ANAYYAS
+1304 AYYAD
-1311 AVKWAVDNGIT
+1311 AAAWAEQKGIT
-1322 NGISSS
+1322 GGIGNG
-1328 LFGPDSSCTRAQI
+1328 LFGPHNNCTRAQI
-1341 VTFIYR
+1341 VTFLYR
-1347 CMQ
+1347 MYQGK

>member
-1 MSKKRFIWQRRLSA
+1 MSKKRTIRRRGLSA
-15 GLSVLLCLS
+15 VLSVLLCLS
-24 MLPMAALAEEP
+24 MLPMGALAEEP
-35 DGSEDVPQKT
+35 DGSEDAARNT
-45 VVEKADTEIIE
+45 IVEKADTENIE

-72 TVVENDAME
+72 AVVENDAVA
-81 SGDDA
+81 SSDDA
-86 DVDAQDI
+86 DADAQ
-93 DALDIDALDI
+93 DIDALDI
-103 DADAVDVQTVDV
+103 DADAVDVQT
-115 QAVNVQAAAAEHAHP
+115 VNVQAAAAEHAHP

-157 ESELWETKANGHY
+157 ESELWAVQANGHY
-170 YLTGNVVFDS
+170 YLTDDVVFDS
-180 DWRCDKSIVLCLNG
+180 DWRCDTSIVLCLNG
-194 YSITFKNKGQNITS
+194 HSITFKNKGQNITS

-236 CNGVNVSG
+236 CNGVDVYAST
-244 SKAIFNMYGG
+244 AVFNMYGG
-254 KITGNSHKGTNTDSN
+254 KITGNNNKTTDLS
-269 AYGGGVRVMR
+269 AYGGGVRVRR
-279 ECTFNMYGG
+279 EGTFNMYGG
-288 EISGNQSISSWS
+288 EISGNTCAGRYY

-320 KITGNTAKNG
+320 KITGNTAGNG
-330 NDVALYRYGR
+330 NDVALYGYGR

-381 MESPDTV
+381 MESPDMV

-402 FPPPSGAKYDQ
+402 FPAPSGAKYDQ

-441 ICGDGAACT
+441 ICGDGADCT

-473 HGSEEWIEPGNYYLT
+473 HGTEEWIEPGNYYLT
-488 KDTTLVDNADSRM
+488 KDTILANSAYSRK
-501 IVVTGNVKICLNG
+501 IVVTGDVKICLNG
-514 HTLKYRPRTTETA
+514 HTLKYRPRTTDTA
-527 GLCRIYLR
+527 GLYRIYLR
-535 DDASFS
+535 DGASFS
-541 ICDCSKGQTGK
+541 ICDCSKGQNGK
-552 IVQISDGGKSY
+552 IVQISDDGKSY

-582 SGGGS
+582 SCGGS
-587 SKVPDNT
+587 SEVPTNT

-615 NCTANAQSVIDVR
+615 NCTANAQSVIDVD
-628 SSGASGFDNGKPS
+628 SSSASGLYYGETS

-654 GNQMTPYTGQHN
+654 GNKMTPYQGQHN
-666 TAAIDATDN
+666 TAAIDATHSN
-675 KINIYGGKICNNTA
+675 VNIYGGKICNNTA
-689 VGNGNVAHGIDVKGS
+689 AGNGNVAHGIDVIWS
-704 ELTISGGEITGNS
+704 DLTISGGEITGNS
-717 GYGVWMTNS
+717 GYGVCMTDN
-726 EAETTLSGGK
+726 EPKTILSGGK
-736 ITGNAKGNLCFAFQ
+736 ITGNTKGNFCFIF
-750 RLSNY
+750 RWSDSNY
-755 HSSTAV
+755 VFNYTPSVV
-761 LDENMAPDT
+761 LDKNMAPDT
-770 NIGIT
+770 NIGIS

-782 KTPYTLSEA
+782 KVPYTLSVA

-806 YAVIYDE
+806 YAVIYDKE
-813 ESKTLQL
+813 TKTLQL

-835 AKFGQELAATLT
+835 AKFGQELTATLT
-847 GTNNTGTLTYKWYR
+847 DTNNSGTLTYKWYR
-861 SGEDVPIAIDT
+861 SGENAPIATDT

-893 KELGSMTAVTKVV
+893 KELGSVTAVTKVV
-906 EKADGPAAPAA
+906 EKADSPAAPAA
-917 FTLGFALNDDQ
+917 FTLGFALNEDE

-1080 SSGGS
+1080 GISSAL
-1085 SGGGS
+1085 
-1090 TSVPGYTV
+1090 GYAV

-1107 IAVSPKSASKGDTV
+1107 ITVSPKSASRGDTV
-1121 TITAAP
+1121 TITVTP
-1127 GKDYEL
+1127 DKGYTLESLTVLDKDGKAL
-1133 GGIKVIDQN
+1133 A
-1142 GREVKLTDKGGGKY
+1142 LTDKGGGRY
-1156 TFVMPAGK
+1156 TFTMPTGKITVKAVFMDDNTMLNFFTDVHVEDYYYDAVLWAAQEGVTGGTSDTLFAPNAGCTRAQA
-1164 VTIKADFTAQTA
+1164 VTFLWRAAGSPEPKTLSSF
-1176 DSIFAD
+1176 SD

-1189 YEAVKWA
+1189 AKAVAWA
-1196 ADKGITGGIGDS
+1196 VENNVAKGVSET
-1208 LFAPDQSCTRAQ
+1208 LFAPDTSCTRAQ

-1226 RAAGSPEPSALSD
+1226 RAQQSPASGGENPFA
-1239 FTDVPS
+1239 DVPAAA
-1245 DKYYARAVAWAVE
+1245 YYYNAVLWAVE
-1258 NGITNGTTDTAFSP
+1258 NDVAKGVSETAFAP
-1272 DDICTRAH
+1272 
-1280 GVTFLSRTAKAN
+1280 N
-1292 TASGNSSFADVD
+1292 
-1304 ANAYYAS
+1304 
-1311 AVKWAVDNGIT
+1311 DN
-1322 NGISSS
+1322 
-1328 LFGPDSSCTRAQI
+1328 CTRAQI
-1341 VTFIYR
+1341 VTLIYR
-1347 CMQ
+1347 CRK

>member
-1 MSKKRFIWQRRLSA
+1 MSKKRTIRRRGLSA

-24 MLPMAALAEEP
+24 MLPMGALAEEP
-35 DGSEDVPQKT
+35 DGSEDAARNT
-45 VVEKADTEIIE
+45 IVEKADTENIE
-56 NTTDNDAVVED
+56 NTTDNDAVVEN
-67 AIVEN
+67 AIVEDTAAEN
-72 TVVENDAME
+72 DTVV
-81 SGDDA
+81 SSDDA
-86 DVDAQDI
+86 DVN
-93 DALDIDALDI
+93 ALDS
-103 DADAVDVQTVDV
+103 DADAVDVQA
-115 QAVNVQAAAAEHAHP
+115 AVAEHAHP
-130 ICGSGDT
+130 ICGSGDA
-137 CTDPNHASHKIIT
+137 CTDPNHASHEVIT
-150 DWQPIGS
+150 DWLPIGS
-157 ESELWETKANGHY
+157 ESELRAAQANGHY
-170 YLTGNVVFDS
+170 YLTANIIFNRY
-180 DWRCDKSIVLCLNG
+180 WRCSNSIVLCLNG
-194 YSITFKNKGQNITS
+194 HSITFQKASTAS
-208 DGIWLASDTNFT
+208 DDGISIGSNTNFT
-220 ICDCSKNQ
+220 ICDCSENQ
-228 TGKITGST
+228 TGTITGST
-236 CNGVNVSG
+236 QNGVKVSG
-244 SKAIFNMYGG
+244 GNSIFNMYGG
-254 KITGNSHKGTNTDSN
+254 KITGNRNDAGKED
-269 AYGGGVRVMR
+269 AYGGGVRVTYGS
-279 ECTFNMYGG
+279 TFNMYGG
-288 EISGNQSISSWS
+288 EISGNQSISSWY

-330 NDVALYRYGR
+330 SDVALYRYGR

-388 FHCIGTMSEADAGH
+388 FHCIGTMSKENAGH
-402 FPPPSGAKYDQ
+402 FPPPSGAKYDH
-413 GNPWSAWYNGEQL
+413 GNPWSAWYNGEHL

-473 HGSEEWIEPGNYYLT
+473 HGDEEWIEPGNYYLT
-488 KDTTLVDNADSRM
+488 KDTILANSAYSRK
-501 IVVTGNVKICLNG
+501 IVVTGDVKICLNG
-514 HTLKYRPRTTETA
+514 HTLKYRPRTTDTA
-527 GLCRIYLR
+527 GLYRIYLR

-541 ICDCSKGQTGK
+541 ICDCSKGQNGK
-552 IVQISDGGKSY
+552 IVQISDDGKSY

-615 NCTANAQSVIDVR
+615 NCTANAQSVIDVD
-628 SSGASGFDNGKPS
+628 SASASGLYKGQPN

-654 GNQMTPYTGQHN
+654 GNKMTPYKGQHN
-666 TAAIDATDN
+666 TAAIDATYN
-675 KINIYGGKICNNTA
+675 NVNIYGGKICNNTA
-689 VGNGNVAHGIDVKGS
+689 VGNDNVAHGIDVIWS
-704 ELTISGGEITGNS
+704 NLTIGGGEITGNS
-717 GYGVWMTNS
+717 GYGVWMTNKTP
-726 EAETTLSGGK
+726 ATALSGGK
-736 ITGNAKGNLCFAFQ
+736 ITGNTKGNFCFAFQ
-750 RLSNY
+750 RTSGY
-755 HSSTAV
+755 VSSTAV

-775 VSPLEDN
+775 ISPLETD
-782 KTPYTLSEA
+782 KASYTLSEA
-791 CDTDNSRFFH
+791 CDTDNSRFFY

-806 YAVIYDE
+806 YAVVYDE
-813 ESKTLQL
+813 KSKTLQL

-835 AKFGQELAATLT
+835 AKFGQELTVMLS
-847 GTNNTGTLTYKWYR
+847 GTNNSGTLTYKWYR
-861 SGEDVPIAIDT
+861 SGENAPIATDT
-872 DKYTLTADDIGR
+872 DKYTLTAVDIGK
-884 TITAMVKSS
+884 TITVIVKSS
-893 KELGSMTAVTKVV
+893 AELGSVTAVTTVV

-917 FTLGFALNDDQ
+917 FTLGFTLNEDE

-937 VKNAEYSFDGK
+937 VENAEYSFDGK

-969 RIPETDTQK
+969 RIPGTDTQK

-1006 FRGTQTVEISCATPG
+1006 FRGTQMVEIYCATPG

-1080 SSGGS
+1080 GGGG
-1085 SGGGS
+1085 GGGS
-1090 TSVPGYTV
+1090 VSIPDTKIPTGIYEHGTV
-1098 SADKTENGA
+1098 T
-1107 IAVSPKSASKGDTV
+1107 VSPKSASKGDTV
-1121 TITAAP
+1121 TITATP
-1127 GKDYEL
+1127 DKGYTLESLTVLDKDGKAL
-1133 GGIKVIDQN
+1133 A
-1142 GREVKLTDKGGGKY
+1142 LTDKGGGRY

-1164 VTIKADFTAQTA
+1164 ITVKAVFMDDNTMLNFFTDVHAEDYYYDAVLWAAQEGVTGGTSDTLFAPNAGCTRAQAVTFLWRAAGSPEPKSADLPFT
-1176 DSIFAD
+1176 D

-1189 YEAVKWA
+1189 AKAVAWA
-1196 ADKGITGGIGDS
+1196 VENDVAKGVSETA
-1208 LFAPDQSCTRAQ
+1208 FAPDTSCTRAQ

-1226 RAAGSPEPSALSD
+1226 RAQQSPASGGENPFA
-1239 FTDVPS
+1239 DVPAAA
-1245 DKYYARAVAWAVE
+1245 YYYNAVLWAVE
-1258 NGITNGTTDTAFSP
+1258 NDVAKGVSETAFAP
-1272 DDICTRAH
+1272 
-1280 GVTFLSRTAKAN
+1280 N
-1292 TASGNSSFADVD
+1292 
-1304 ANAYYAS
+1304 
-1311 AVKWAVDNGIT
+1311 DN
-1322 NGISSS
+1322 
-1328 LFGPDSSCTRAQI
+1328 CTRAQI
-1341 VTFIYR
+1341 VTLIYR
-1347 CMQ
+1347 CKK

>member
-1 MSKKRFIWQRRLSA
+1 MSKKRTIRRRGLSA

-24 MLPMAALAEEP
+24 MLPMGALAEEP
-35 DGSEDVPQKT
+35 DGSEDAARNT
-45 VVEKADTEIIE
+45 IVEKADTENIE
-56 NTTDNDAVVED
+56 NTTDNDAVVENV
-67 AIVEN
+67 IVKD
-72 TVVENDAME
+72 TVVENDAVA
-81 SGDDA
+81 SSDDA
-86 DVDAQDI
+86 DI
-93 DALDIDALDI
+93 DALDIDV
-103 DADAVDVQTVDV
+103 DAVDVQAVDV
-115 QAVNVQAAAAEHAHP
+115 QAAVAEHAHP
-130 ICGSGDT
+130 ICGSGDA
-137 CTDPNHASHKIIT
+137 CTDPNHASHEVIT

-157 ESELWETKANGHY
+157 ESELRAAQANGHY
-170 YLTGNVVFDS
+170 YLTDNVVFDS
-180 DWRCDKSIVLCLNG
+180 DWRCDTSIVLCLNG
-194 YSITFKNKGQNITS
+194 HSITFKNKGQNITS

-236 CNGVNVSG
+236 CNGVDVYAST
-244 SKAIFNMYGG
+244 AVFNMYGG
-254 KITGNSHKGTNTDSN
+254 KITGNNNKTTDLS
-269 AYGGGVRVMR
+269 AYGGGVRVRR
-279 ECTFNMYGG
+279 EGTFNMYGG
-288 EISGNQSISSWS
+288 EISGNTCAGRYY

-320 KITGNTAKNG
+320 KITGNTAGNG
-330 NDVALYRYGR
+330 NDVALYGYGR

-381 MESPDTV
+381 MESPDMV

-402 FPPPSGAKYDQ
+402 FPAPSGAKYDQ

-450 APDHAENHENIAWTP
+450 APDHAEKHENIAWTP

-473 HGSEEWIEPGNYYLT
+473 HGDEEWIEPGNYYLT
-488 KDTTLVDNADSRM
+488 KDTILANSAYSRK
-501 IVVTGNVKICLNG
+501 IVVTGDVKICLNG
-514 HTLKYRPRTTETA
+514 HTLKYRPRTTDTA
-527 GLCRIYLR
+527 GLYRIYLR
-535 DDASFS
+535 DGASFS
-541 ICDCSKGQTGK
+541 ICDCSKGQNGK
-552 IVQISDGGKSY
+552 IVQISDDGKSY

-587 SKVPDNT
+587 SEVPTNT

-615 NCTANAQSVIDVR
+615 NCTTNAQSVIDVD
-628 SSGASGFDNGKPS
+628 SSSASGFYKGQPD
-641 VPGVFNM
+641 VPGTFNM

-654 GNQMTPYTGQHN
+654 GNQMTQYQGQHN
-666 TAAIDATDN
+666 TAAIDATHSN
-675 KINIYGGKICNNTA
+675 VNIYGGKICNNTA
-689 VGNGNVAHGIDVKGS
+689 AGNGNVAHGIDVIWS
-704 ELTISGGEITGNS
+704 DLTISGGEITGNS
-717 GYGVWMTNS
+717 GYGVCMTDN
-726 EAETTLSGGK
+726 EPKTILSGGK
-736 ITGNAKGNLCFAFQ
+736 ITGNTKGNFCFAFQ
-750 RLSNY
+750 RTSDY
-755 HSSTAV
+755 VSSTAV
-761 LDENMAPDT
+761 LDKNMAPDT

-775 VSPLEDN
+775 ISPLEDN
-782 KTPYTLSEA
+782 KAPYTLSEA

-806 YAVIYDE
+806 YAVIYDKE
-813 ESKTLQL
+813 TKTLQL

-835 AKFGQELAATLT
+835 AKFGQELTATLT
-847 GTNNTGTLTYKWYR
+847 DTNNSGTLTYKWYR
-861 SGEDVPIAIDT
+861 SGENAPIATDT

-893 KELGSMTAVTKVV
+893 KELGSVTAVTKVV
-906 EKADGPAAPAA
+906 EKADSPAAPAA
-917 FTLGFALNDDQ
+917 FTLGFALNEDE

-937 VKNAEYSFDGK
+937 VKNAEYSLDGK

-1080 SSGGS
+1080 GISSAL
-1085 SGGGS
+1085 
-1090 TSVPGYTV
+1090 GYAV

-1107 IAVSPKSASKGDTV
+1107 ITVSPKSASRGDTV
-1121 TITAAP
+1121 TITVTP
-1127 GKDYEL
+1127 DKGYTLESLTVLDKDGKAL
-1133 GGIKVIDQN
+1133 A
-1142 GREVKLTDKGGGKY
+1142 LTDKGGGRY
-1156 TFVMPAGK
+1156 TFTMPTGKITVKAVFMDDNTMLNFFTDVHVEDYYYDAVLWAAQEGVTGGTSDTLFAPNAGCTRAQA
-1164 VTIKADFTAQTA
+1164 VTFLWRAAGSPEPKTL
-1176 DSIFAD
+1176 SSFAD

-1189 YEAVKWA
+1189 AKAVAWA
-1196 ADKGITGGIGDS
+1196 VENGVAKGVSETA
-1208 LFAPDQSCTRAQ
+1208 FAPDASCTRAQ

-1226 RAAGSPEPSALSD
+1226 RAQQSPASGGENP
-1239 FTDVPS
+1239 FTDVPAAA
-1245 DKYYARAVAWAVE
+1245 YYYNAVLWAVE
-1258 NGITNGTTDTAFSP
+1258 NDVAKGVSETAFAP
-1272 DDICTRAH
+1272 
-1280 GVTFLSRTAKAN
+1280 N
-1292 TASGNSSFADVD
+1292 
-1304 ANAYYAS
+1304 
-1311 AVKWAVDNGIT
+1311 DN
-1322 NGISSS
+1322 
-1328 LFGPDSSCTRAQI
+1328 CTRAQI
-1341 VTFIYR
+1341 VTLIYR
-1347 CMQ
+1347 YRK

>member
-1 MSKKRFIWQRRLSA
+1 MSKKQMIRRRGLSA

-24 MLPMAALAEEP
+24 MLPVAALAEEP
-35 DGSEDVPQKT
+35 DGSEDALRNT
-45 VVEKADTEIIE
+45 AVEKVDTEIIE

-67 AIVEN
+67 AIVED
-72 TVVENDAME
+72 TVVDSDAV
-81 SGDDA
+81 

-93 DALDIDALDI
+93 DA
-103 DADAVDVQTVDV
+103 DAVDA
-115 QAVNVQAAAAEHAHP
+115 QAVAAEHAHP
-130 ICGSGDT
+130 ICGSGDA
-137 CTDPNHASHKIIT
+137 CTDPNHDSHEVIT
-150 DWQPIGS
+150 DWKPIGS
-157 ESELWETKANGHY
+157 ESDLWDTQANGHY
-170 YLTGNVVFDS
+170 YLTDNVVFDES
-180 DWRCDKSIVLCLNG
+180 WRCDASIVLCLNG
-194 YSITFKNKGQNITS
+194 HSITFEKKGQNSTL
-208 DGIWLASDTNFT
+208 DGIWIASDTNFT
-220 ICDCSKNQ
+220 ICDCSKKQ

-236 CNGVNVSG
+236 RNGVDVYAST
-244 SKAIFNMYGG
+244 AVFNMYGG
-254 KITGNSHKGTNTDSN
+254 KITGNNNKTTDF
-269 AYGGGVRVMR
+269 AYGGGVRVRR
-279 ECTFNMYGG
+279 EGTFNMYGG
-288 EISGNQSISSWS
+288 EISGNTCNVGSYA
-300 SYGGGVCVE
+300 YGGGVCVE

-330 NDVALYRYGR
+330 SDVALYRYGR

-388 FHCIGTMSEADAGH
+388 FHCIGTMSKEDAGH
-402 FPPPSGAKYDQ
+402 FPAPSGAKYDQ

-473 HGSEEWIEPGNYYLT
+473 HGTEEWIETGNYYLT
-488 KDTTLVDNADSRM
+488 KDTILANSAYSRK
-501 IVVTGNVKICLNG
+501 IVVTGDVKICLNG
-514 HTLKYRPRTTETA
+514 HTLKYRPRTTDTA

-541 ICDCSKGQTGK
+541 ICDCSKGQNGK
-552 IVQISDGGKSY
+552 IVQISDDGKSY

-587 SKVPDNT
+587 SEVPDNT

-615 NCTANAQSVIDVR
+615 NCTTNAQSVIDVD
-628 SSGASGFDNGKPS
+628 SSSASGLYKGQPN

-654 GNQMTPYTGQHN
+654 GNKMTPYKGQHN
-666 TAAIDATDN
+666 TAAIDATYN
-675 KINIYGGKICNNTA
+675 NVNIYGGKICNNTA
-689 VGNGNVAHGIDVKGS
+689 VGNDNVAHGIDVIWS
-704 ELTISGGEITGNS
+704 DLTISGGEITGNS
-717 GYGVWMTNS
+717 GYGVWMTNKTP
-726 EAETTLSGGK
+726 ATALSGGK
-736 ITGNAKGNLCFAFQ
+736 ITGNTKGNFCFAFQ
-750 RLSNY
+750 RTSGY
-755 HSSTAV
+755 VSSTAV

-775 VSPLEDN
+775 ISPLETD
-782 KTPYTLSEA
+782 KASYTLSEA
-791 CDTDNSRFFH
+791 CDTDNSRFFY

-806 YAVIYDE
+806 YALVYDE

-820 QKGTALTGTLEINGA
+820 QKGTALTGTLKINGA
-835 AKFGQELAATLT
+835 AKFGQELTATLT
-847 GTNNTGTLTYKWYR
+847 DTNNSGTLTYKWYR
-861 SGEDVPIAIDT
+861 SGENAPIATDT

-893 KELGSMTAVTKVV
+893 KELGSITAVTKVV

-917 FTLGFALNDDQ
+917 FTLGFALNEDQ

-937 VKNAEYSFDGK
+937 VENAEYSFDGK

-969 RIPETDTQK
+969 RIPGTDTQK
-978 ASAVTSSTQ
+978 TSAVTSSTQ

-993 VAAPVFKPDGATS
+993 VVAPVFKPDGTTS

-1026 TTDGTTPTSTG
+1026 TTDGTMPTSSG
-1037 TIYSGAISLTSTT
+1037 TAYSGAISLTSTT

-1065 VAEAT
+1065 VAAVT

-1080 SSGGS
+1080 
-1085 SGGGS
+1085 GGGGFS
-1090 TSVPGYTV
+1090 APSYSVSV
-1098 SADKTENGA
+1098 DDVKHGA
-1107 IAVSPKSASKGDTV
+1107 VTVSPKSASKGDSV

-1127 GKDYEL
+1127 NKGYEL
-1133 GGIKVIDQN
+1133 SGIKVIDQN
-1142 GREVKLTDKGGGKY
+1142 GREVKLTDKGSGKY
-1156 TFVMPAGK
+1156 TFTMPVGK
-1164 VTIKADFTAQTA
+1164 VTIKADFTAQTV
-1176 DSIFAD
+1176 DSVFAD
-1182 VPADAYY
+1182 VSADAYY

-1208 LFAPDQSCTRAQ
+1208 LFAPNQSCTRAQ

-1226 RAAGSPEPSALSD
+1226 RAAGSPEPKQLST
-1239 FTDVPS
+1239 FGDVPA
-1245 DKYYARAVAWAVE
+1245 DAYYAKAVAWAVE
-1258 NGITNGTTDTAFSP
+1258 NGITEDTSDTTFAPGT
-1272 DDICTRAH
+1272 ICTRAQ
-1280 GVTFLSRTAKAN
+1280 GAALLYRAAGSPAV
-1292 TASGNSSFADVD
+1292 SGSAAFTDVPAD
-1304 ANAYYAS
+1304 AYYAD
-1311 AVKWAVDNGIT
+1311 AAAWAEQKGIT
-1322 NGISSS
+1322 GGIGNG
-1328 LFGPDSSCTRAQI
+1328 LFGPHNNCTRAQI
-1341 VTFIYR
+1341 VTFLYR
-1347 CMQ
+1347 MYQGK

>member
-1 MSKKRFIWQRRLSA
+1 MSKKRTIRRRGLSA
-15 GLSVLLCLS
+15 VLSVLLCLS
-24 MLPMAALAEEP
+24 MLPMGALAEEP
-35 DGSEDVPQKT
+35 DGSEDAARNT
-45 VVEKADTEIIE
+45 IVEKADTKNIE

-72 TVVENDAME
+72 AVVENDAVA
-81 SGDDA
+81 SSDDA
-86 DVDAQDI
+86 DVDAQDV
-93 DALDIDALDI
+93 DALDI
-103 DADAVDVQTVDV
+103 DADAVDVQA
-115 QAVNVQAAAAEHAHP
+115 AVAEHVHP
-130 ICGSGDT
+130 ICGSGDA
-137 CTDPNHASHKIIT
+137 CTDPNHASHEVIT

-157 ESELWETKANGHY
+157 ESELRNTQANGHY
-170 YLTGNVVFDS
+170 YLTANIIFNRY
-180 DWRCDKSIVLCLNG
+180 WRCSNSIVLCLNG
-194 YSITFKNKGQNITS
+194 HSITFQKASTAS
-208 DGIWLASDTNFT
+208 DDGISIGSNTNFT
-220 ICDCSKNQ
+220 ICDCSENQ
-228 TGKITGST
+228 TGTITGST
-236 CNGVNVSG
+236 QNGVKVSG
-244 SKAIFNMYGG
+244 GNSIFNMYGG
-254 KITGNSHKGTNTDSN
+254 KITGNSNDAGKED
-269 AYGGGVRVMR
+269 AYGGGVRVTYGS
-279 ECTFNMYGG
+279 TFNMYGG
-288 EISGNQSISSWS
+288 EISGNQSISSWY

-320 KITGNTAKNG
+320 KITGNTAGNG
-330 NDVALYRYGR
+330 SDVALYWYGR

-355 HLDIDGID
+355 DLNNGGID

-381 MESPDTV
+381 MESSSMV
-388 FHCIGTMSEADAGH
+388 LRCIGTMSKEDAGH
-402 FPPPSGAKYDQ
+402 FPAPSGTKYDQ

-441 ICGDGAACT
+441 ICGDGADCT

-473 HGSEEWIEPGNYYLT
+473 HGDEEWIEPGNYYLT
-488 KDTTLVDNADSRM
+488 KDTILANSAYSRK
-501 IVVTGNVKICLNG
+501 IVVTGDVKICLNG
-514 HTLKYRPRTTETA
+514 HTMKYRPRTTEIA

-541 ICDCSKGQTGK
+541 ICDCSEGQNGK
-552 IVQISDGGKSY
+552 IVQISDDGKSY

-587 SKVPDNT
+587 SEVPTNT

-615 NCTANAQSVIDVR
+615 NCTANAQSVIDVD
-628 SSGASGFDNGKPS
+628 SSSASGLYKGQPN

-654 GNQMTPYTGQHN
+654 GNQMTPYTGQN
-666 TAAIDATDN
+666 GTAAVDATHSN
-675 KINIYGGKICNNTA
+675 VNIYGGKICNNTA
-689 VGNGNVAHGIDVKGS
+689 VGKGNVAHGIDVIWS
-704 ELTISGGEITGNS
+704 DLTISGGEITGNS
-717 GYGVWMTNS
+717 GYGVCMTDN
-726 EAETTLSGGK
+726 EPKTILSGGK
-736 ITGNAKGNLCFAFQ
+736 ITGNTKGNFCFIF
-750 RLSNY
+750 RWSDSNY
-755 HSSTAV
+755 VFNYTPSVV
-761 LDENMAPDT
+761 LDKNMAPDT
-770 NIGIT
+770 NIGIS

-782 KTPYTLSEA
+782 KVPYTLSVA
-791 CDTDNSRFFH
+791 CDTDNSRFFY

-813 ESKTLQL
+813 KSKTLQL

-861 SGEDVPIAIDT
+861 SGENAPIATDT

-893 KELGSMTAVTKVV
+893 KELGSITAVTKVV

-917 FTLGFALNDDQ
+917 FTLGFALNEDQ

-937 VKNAEYSFDGK
+937 VENAEYSFDGK

-987 TAPKLT
+987 TAPNLT
-993 VAAPVFKPDGATS
+993 VAAPVFKPDGTTS

-1065 VAEAT
+1065 VAAAT

-1080 SSGGS
+1080 GS
-1085 SGGGS
+1085 VSIPDTKIPTGIYEHG
-1090 TSVPGYTV
+1090 TVTV
-1098 SADKTENGA
+1098 SPE
-1107 IAVSPKSASKGDTV
+1107 SASKGDTV
-1121 TITAAP
+1121 TITVAP
-1127 GKDYEL
+1127 DKGYTLESLTVLDKDGKAL
-1133 GGIKVIDQN
+1133 A
-1142 GREVKLTDKGGGKY
+1142 LTDKGGGKY
-1156 TFVMPAGK
+1156 TFTMPAGK
-1164 VTIKADFTAQTA
+1164 ITVKAVFMDDNTMLNFFTDVHAEDYYYDAVLWAAQEGVTGGTNGTLFAPNAGCTRAQAVTFLWRA
-1176 DSIFAD
+1176 AGSPEPKTLSSFAD

-1189 YEAVKWA
+1189 AKAAAWAVENNVA
-1196 ADKGITGGIGDS
+1196 KGVSETA
-1208 LFAPDQSCTRAQ
+1208 FAPDTNCTRAQ

-1226 RAAGSPEPSALSD
+1226 RAQQSPASGGENP
-1239 FTDVPS
+1239 FTDVS
-1245 DKYYARAVAWAVE
+1245 AAAYYYNAVLWAVE
-1258 NGITNGTTDTAFSP
+1258 NDVAKGVSETAFAP
-1272 DDICTRAH
+1272 
-1280 GVTFLSRTAKAN
+1280 N
-1292 TASGNSSFADVD
+1292 
-1304 ANAYYAS
+1304 
-1311 AVKWAVDNGIT
+1311 DN
-1322 NGISSS
+1322 
-1328 LFGPDSSCTRAQI
+1328 CTRAQI
-1341 VTFIYR
+1341 VTLIYR
-1347 CMQ
+1347 CRK

>member
-1 MSKKRFIWQRRLSA
+1 MSKKRTIRRRGLSA
-15 GLSVLLCLS
+15 VLSVLLCLS
-24 MLPMAALAEEP
+24 MLPMGALAEEP
-35 DGSEDVPQKT
+35 DGSEDAARNT
-45 VVEKADTEIIE
+45 IVEKADTKNIE

-72 TVVENDAME
+72 AVVENDAVA
-81 SGDDA
+81 SSDDA
-86 DVDAQDI
+86 DVDAQDV
-93 DALDIDALDI
+93 DALDI
-103 DADAVDVQTVDV
+103 DADAVDVQA
-115 QAVNVQAAAAEHAHP
+115 AVAEHVHP
-130 ICGSGDT
+130 ICGSGDA
-137 CTDPNHASHKIIT
+137 CTDPNHASHEVIT

-157 ESELWETKANGHY
+157 ESELRNTQANGHY
-170 YLTGNVVFDS
+170 YLTANIIFNRY
-180 DWRCDKSIVLCLNG
+180 WRCSNSIVLCLNG
-194 YSITFKNKGQNITS
+194 HSITFQKASTAS
-208 DGIWLASDTNFT
+208 DDGISIGSNTNFT
-220 ICDCSKNQ
+220 ICDCSENQ
-228 TGKITGST
+228 TGTITGST
-236 CNGVNVSG
+236 QNGVKVSG
-244 SKAIFNMYGG
+244 GNSIFNMYGG
-254 KITGNSHKGTNTDSN
+254 KITGNSNDAGKED
-269 AYGGGVRVMR
+269 AYGGGVRVTYGS
-279 ECTFNMYGG
+279 TFNMYGG
-288 EISGNQSISSWS
+288 EISGNQSISSWY

-320 KITGNTAKNG
+320 KITGNTAGNG
-330 NDVALYRYGR
+330 SDVALYWYGR

-355 HLDIDGID
+355 DLNNGGID

-381 MESPDTV
+381 MESSSMV
-388 FHCIGTMSEADAGH
+388 LRCIGTMSKEDAGH
-402 FPPPSGAKYDQ
+402 FPAPSGTKYDQ

-441 ICGDGAACT
+441 ICGDGADCT

-473 HGSEEWIEPGNYYLT
+473 HGDEEWIEPGNYYLT
-488 KDTTLVDNADSRM
+488 KDTILANSAYSRK
-501 IVVTGNVKICLNG
+501 IVVTGDVKICLNG
-514 HTLKYRPRTTETA
+514 HTMKYRPRTTEIA

-541 ICDCSKGQTGK
+541 ICDCSEGQNGK
-552 IVQISDGGKSY
+552 IVQISDDGKSY

-587 SKVPDNT
+587 SEVPTNT

-615 NCTANAQSVIDVR
+615 NCTANAQSVIDVD
-628 SSGASGFDNGKPS
+628 SSSASGLYKGQPN

-654 GNQMTPYTGQHN
+654 GNQMTPYTGQN
-666 TAAIDATDN
+666 GTAAVDATHSN
-675 KINIYGGKICNNTA
+675 VNIYGGKICNNTA
-689 VGNGNVAHGIDVKGS
+689 VGKGNVAHGIDVIWS
-704 ELTISGGEITGNS
+704 DLTISGGEITGNS
-717 GYGVWMTNS
+717 GYGVCMTDN
-726 EAETTLSGGK
+726 EPKTILSGGK
-736 ITGNAKGNLCFAFQ
+736 ITGNTKGNFCFIF
-750 RLSNY
+750 RWSDSNY
-755 HSSTAV
+755 VFNYTPSVV
-761 LDENMAPDT
+761 LDKNMAPDT
-770 NIGIT
+770 NIGIS

-782 KTPYTLSEA
+782 KVPYTLSVA
-791 CDTDNSRFFH
+791 CDTDNSRFFY

-813 ESKTLQL
+813 KSKTLQL

-861 SGEDVPIAIDT
+861 SGENAPIATDT

-893 KELGSMTAVTKVV
+893 KELGSITAVTKVV

-917 FTLGFALNDDQ
+917 FTLGFALNEDQ

-937 VKNAEYSFDGK
+937 VENAEYSFDGK

-993 VAAPVFKPDGATS
+993 VAAPVFKPDGTTS

-1065 VAEAT
+1065 VAAAT

-1080 SSGGS
+1080 GS
-1085 SGGGS
+1085 VSIPDTKIPTGIYEHG
-1090 TSVPGYTV
+1090 TVTV
-1098 SADKTENGA
+1098 SPE
-1107 IAVSPKSASKGDTV
+1107 SASKGDTV
-1121 TITAAP
+1121 TITVAP
-1127 GKDYEL
+1127 DKGYTLESLTVLDKDGKAL
-1133 GGIKVIDQN
+1133 A
-1142 GREVKLTDKGGGKY
+1142 LTDKGSGKY
-1156 TFVMPAGK
+1156 TFTMPAGK
-1164 VTIKADFTAQTA
+1164 ITVKAVFMDDNTMLNFFTDVHAEDYYYDAVLWAAQEGVTGGTNGTLFAPNAGCTRAQAVTFLWRA
-1176 DSIFAD
+1176 AGSPEPKTLSSFAD

-1189 YEAVKWA
+1189 AKAAAWAVENNVA
-1196 ADKGITGGIGDS
+1196 KGVSETA
-1208 LFAPDQSCTRAQ
+1208 FAPDTNCTRAQ

-1226 RAAGSPEPSALSD
+1226 RAQQSPASGGENP
-1239 FTDVPS
+1239 FTDVS
-1245 DKYYARAVAWAVE
+1245 AAAYYYNAVLWAVE
-1258 NGITNGTTDTAFSP
+1258 NDVAKGVSETAFAP
-1272 DDICTRAH
+1272 
-1280 GVTFLSRTAKAN
+1280 N
-1292 TASGNSSFADVD
+1292 
-1304 ANAYYAS
+1304 
-1311 AVKWAVDNGIT
+1311 DN
-1322 NGISSS
+1322 
-1328 LFGPDSSCTRAQI
+1328 CTRAQI
-1341 VTFIYR
+1341 VTLIYR
-1347 CMQ
+1347 CRK

>member
-24 MLPMAALAEEP
+24 MLPVAALAEEP
-35 DGSEDVPQKT
+35 DGSEDALRNT
-45 VVEKADTEIIE
+45 AVEKADTEIIE

-67 AIVEN
+67 AIVED
-72 TVVENDAME
+72 TVVDSDAVE
-81 SGDDA
+81 SSDDTDA
-86 DVDAQDI
+86 DAQDI
-93 DALDIDALDI
+93 DVQDI
-103 DADAVDVQTVDV
+103 DADAV
-115 QAVNVQAAAAEHAHP
+115 NVQVAAAEHAHP
-130 ICGSGDT
+130 ICGRGDA
-137 CTDPNHASHKIIT
+137 CTDPNHASHEIIT
-150 DWQPIGS
+150 DWKPISS
-157 ESELWETKANGHY
+157 ESELSKTTANGHY
-170 YLTGNVVFDS
+170 YLTADVVIDEY
-180 DWRCDKSIVLCLNG
+180 WRCSNSIVLCLNG
-194 YSITFKNKGQNITS
+194 HTITFLEAKDRTS
-208 DGIWLASDTNFT
+208 NGGVTIASDTTFT
-220 ICDCSKNQ
+220 LCDCSKKQ

-236 CNGVNVSG
+236 RSGVNVNG
-244 SKAIFNMYGG
+244 SAAIFNMYGG

-269 AYGGGVRVMR
+269 AYGGGVRVR
-279 ECTFNMYGG
+279 SKGTFNMYGG
-288 EISGNQSISSWS
+288 KISGNQSISSWY

-320 KITGNTAKNG
+320 EITENTAKNG
-330 NDVALYRYGR
+330 SDVALYRYGR

-388 FHCIGTMSEADAGH
+388 FHCIGTMSKEDAGH
-402 FPPPSGAKYDQ
+402 FPAPSGAKYDQ

-450 APDHAENHENIAWTP
+450 APDHTENHENIAWTP

-473 HGSEEWIEPGNYYLT
+473 HGDEEWIEPGNYYLT
-488 KDTTLVDNADSRM
+488 KDTILANSAYSRK
-501 IVVTGNVKICLNG
+501 IVVTGDVKICLNG
-514 HTLKYRPRTTETA
+514 HTLKYRPRTTDTA

-541 ICDCSKGQTGK
+541 ICDCSKGQNGK
-552 IVQISDGGKSY
+552 IVQISDDGKSY

-587 SKVPDNT
+587 SEVPDNT

-615 NCTANAQSVIDVR
+615 NCTTNAQSVIDVD
-628 SSGASGFDNGKPS
+628 SSSASGLYYGEKS

-654 GNQMTPYTGQHN
+654 GNKMTPYKGQHN
-666 TAAIDATDN
+666 TAAIDATYN
-675 KINIYGGKICNNTA
+675 NVNIYGGKICNNTA
-689 VGNGNVAHGIDVKGS
+689 VGNDNVAHGIDVIWS
-704 ELTISGGEITGNS
+704 DLTISGGEITDNS
-717 GYGVWMTNS
+717 GYGVWMTNKTP
-726 EAETTLSGGK
+726 ATALSGGK
-736 ITGNAKGNLCFAFQ
+736 ITGNTKGNFCFAFQ
-750 RLSNY
+750 RTSDY
-755 HSSTAV
+755 VSSTAV

-775 VSPLEDN
+775 ISPLETD
-782 KTPYTLSEA
+782 KASYTLSEA
-791 CDTDNSRFFH
+791 CDTDNSRFFY
-801 SDMAG
+801 SDMHG
-806 YAVIYDE
+806 YAVVYDE
-813 ESKTLQL
+813 GSKTLQL
-820 QKGTALTGTLEINGA
+820 QKGTALTGTLKINGA
-835 AKFGQELAATLT
+835 AKFGQELTATLT
-847 GTNNTGTLTYKWYR
+847 DTNNSGTLTYKWYR
-861 SGEDVPIAIDT
+861 SGENAPIATDT
-872 DKYTLTADDIGR
+872 DKYTLTADDIGK
-884 TITAMVKSS
+884 TITVVVKSS
-893 KELGSMTAVTKVV
+893 AELGSITAVTKVV
-906 EKADGPAAPAA
+906 EKADDPAAPAA
-917 FTLGFALNDDQ
+917 FTLGFTLNEDQ

-937 VKNAEYSFDGK
+937 AENAEYSFDGK

-959 APNTEYTGYV
+959 VPNTEYTGYV

-993 VAAPVFKPDGATS
+993 VAAPVFKPDGTTS
-1006 FRGTQTVEISCATPG
+1006 FRGAQTVEISCATPG

-1026 TTDGTTPTSTG
+1026 TTDGTMPTSNSTA
-1037 TIYSGAISLTSTT
+1037 YNGAISLTSTT
-1050 TIKAIAVKADMNDSA
+1050 TIQAIAVKADMNDSA
-1065 VAEAT
+1065 VAAVT

-1080 SSGGS
+1080 
-1085 SGGGS
+1085 GGGDFS
-1090 TSVPGYTV
+1090 APSYSVSVDDVKHGTV
-1098 SADKTENGA
+1098 T
-1107 IAVSPKSASKGDTV
+1107 VSPKSASKGDTV

-1127 GKDYEL
+1127 DKGYEL
-1133 GGIKVIDQN
+1133 REIKVIDQN
-1142 GREVKLTDKGGGKY
+1142 GREVKLTDKGSGKY
-1156 TFVMPAGK
+1156 TFTMPAGK
-1164 VTIKADFTAQTA
+1164 VTIKADFIAQTV
-1176 DSIFAD
+1176 DSVFAD
-1182 VPADAYY
+1182 VSADAYY

-1208 LFAPDQSCTRAQ
+1208 LFAPNQSCTRAQ

-1245 DKYYARAVAWAVE
+1245 DKYYAKAVAWAVE
-1258 NGITNGTTDTAFSP
+1258 NGITNGTTDTTFGP
-1272 DDICTRAH
+1272 DETCTRAH
-1280 GVTFLSRTAKAN
+1280 GVTFLSRAAKAN
-1292 TASGNSSFADVD
+1292 TASGNSNFADVD

-1341 VTFIYR
+1341 VTFLYR
-1347 CMQ
+1347 MYQGK

>member
-1 MSKKRFIWQRRLSA
+1 MSKKRTIRRRGLSA
-15 GLSVLLCLS
+15 VLSVLLCLS
-24 MLPMAALAEEP
+24 MLPMGALAEEP
-35 DGSEDVPQKT
+35 DGSEDAARNT
-45 VVEKADTEIIE
+45 IVEKADTENIE

-72 TVVENDAME
+72 AVVENDAVA
-81 SGDDA
+81 SSDDA
-86 DVDAQDI
+86 DADAQ
-93 DALDIDALDI
+93 DIDALDI
-103 DADAVDVQTVDV
+103 DADAVDVQTV
-115 QAVNVQAAAAEHAHP
+115 NVQATAAEHAHP

-157 ESELWETKANGHY
+157 ESELWAVQANGHY
-170 YLTGNVVFDS
+170 YLTDDIVFDS
-180 DWRCDKSIVLCLNG
+180 DWRCDTSIVLCLNG
-194 YSITFKNKGQNITS
+194 HSITFKNKGQNITS

-236 CNGVNVSG
+236 CNGVDVYAST
-244 SKAIFNMYGG
+244 AVFNMYGG
-254 KITGNSHKGTNTDSN
+254 KITGNNNKTTDWS
-269 AYGGGVRVMR
+269 AYGGGVRVRR
-279 ECTFNMYGG
+279 EGTFNMYGG
-288 EISGNQSISSWS
+288 EISGNTCAGRYY

-320 KITGNTAKNG
+320 KITGNTAGNG
-330 NDVALYRYGR
+330 NDVALYGYGR

-381 MESPDTV
+381 MESPDMV

-402 FPPPSGAKYDQ
+402 FPAPSGAKYDQ

-441 ICGDGAACT
+441 ICGDGADCT

-473 HGSEEWIEPGNYYLT
+473 HGTEEWIEPGNYYLT
-488 KDTTLVDNADSRM
+488 KDTILANSAYSRK
-501 IVVTGNVKICLNG
+501 IVVTGDVKICLNG
-514 HTLKYRPRTTETA
+514 HTLKYRPRTTDTA
-527 GLCRIYLR
+527 GLYRIYLR
-535 DDASFS
+535 DGASFS
-541 ICDCSKGQTGK
+541 ICDCSKGQNGK
-552 IVQISDGGKSY
+552 IVQISDDGKSY

-570 RNSTLNLFGGEI
+570 RKSTLNLFGGEI

-587 SKVPDNT
+587 SEVPTNT
-594 AYPGAVKLYG
+594 TYPGAVKLYG

-615 NCTANAQSVIDVR
+615 NCTTNAQSVIDVD
-628 SSGASGFDNGKPS
+628 SSSASGLYKGQPN

-654 GNQMTPYTGQHN
+654 GNQMTPYTGQN
-666 TAAIDATDN
+666 GTAAVDATHSN
-675 KINIYGGKICNNTA
+675 VNIYGGKICNNTA
-689 VGNGNVAHGIDVKGS
+689 VGKGNVAHGIDVIWS
-704 ELTISGGEITGNS
+704 DLTISGGEITGNS
-717 GYGVWMTNS
+717 GYGVCMTDN
-726 EAETTLSGGK
+726 EPKTILSGGK
-736 ITGNAKGNLCFAFQ
+736 ITGNTKGNFCFIF
-750 RLSNY
+750 RWSDSNY
-755 HSSTAV
+755 VFNYTPSVV
-761 LDENMAPDT
+761 LDKNMAPDT
-770 NIGIT
+770 NIGIS

-782 KTPYTLSEA
+782 KVPYTLSVA
-791 CDTDNSRFFH
+791 CDTDNSRFFY

-813 ESKTLQL
+813 KSKTLQL

-861 SGEDVPIAIDT
+861 SGENAPIATDT

-893 KELGSMTAVTKVV
+893 KELGSITAVTKVV

-917 FTLGFALNDDQ
+917 FTLGFALNEDQ

-937 VKNAEYSFDGK
+937 VENAEYSFDGK

-993 VAAPVFKPDGATS
+993 VAAPVFKPDGTTS

-1065 VAEAT
+1065 VAAAT

-1080 SSGGS
+1080 GS
-1085 SGGGS
+1085 VSIPDTKIPTGIYEHG
-1090 TSVPGYTV
+1090 TVTV
-1098 SADKTENGA
+1098 SPE
-1107 IAVSPKSASKGDTV
+1107 SASKGDTV
-1121 TITAAP
+1121 TITVAP
-1127 GKDYEL
+1127 DKGYTLESLTVLDKDGKAL
-1133 GGIKVIDQN
+1133 A
-1142 GREVKLTDKGGGKY
+1142 LTDKGGGRY
-1156 TFVMPAGK
+1156 TFTMPAGK
-1164 VTIKADFTAQTA
+1164 ITVKAVFMDDNTMLNFFTDVHAEDYYYDAVLWAAQEGVTGGTSDTLFAPNAGCTRAQAVTFLWRAAGSPEPKSADLPFT
-1176 DSIFAD
+1176 D

-1189 YEAVKWA
+1189 AKAVAWA
-1196 ADKGITGGIGDS
+1196 VENNVAKGVSETA
-1208 LFAPDQSCTRAQ
+1208 FAPNASCTRAQ

-1226 RAAGSPEPSALSD
+1226 RAQQSPASGGENPFA
-1239 FTDVPS
+1239 DVPAAA
-1245 DKYYARAVAWAVE
+1245 YYYNAVLWAVE
-1258 NGITNGTTDTAFSP
+1258 SDVAKGVSETAFAP
-1272 DDICTRAH
+1272 DD
-1280 GVTFLSRTAKAN
+1280 N
-1292 TASGNSSFADVD
+1292 
-1304 ANAYYAS
+1304 
-1311 AVKWAVDNGIT
+1311 
-1322 NGISSS
+1322 
-1328 LFGPDSSCTRAQI
+1328 CTRAQI
-1341 VTFIYR
+1341 VTLIYR
-1347 CMQ
+1347 CRK